1 MTISGGNGVDTI
13 TFTNTAAGTT
23 GIDGGALGDAI
34 YVDTAATAL
43 TNFNGTGSIAGG
55 DGADTIVAAGIASG
69 GSISGG
75 AGADSILLTNFS
87 AQGSITAND
96 ATINGGA
103 GTDTIVF
110 KTTAGGATFTVN
122 SAIGSAGIATI
133 VYEAGDV
140 IGSSNCL
147 HSSCRSCCKRSGEH
161 WFLGWQLYWK
171 RSNPYCCGSN
181 QCLQ

>member
-13 TFTNTAAGTT
+13 TFTNAAAGTT
-23 GIDGGALGDAI
+23 DIDGGALGDAI
-34 YVDTAATAL
+34 YVGTAATAL

-55 DGADTIVAAGIASG
+55 DGADTIIAAICKWRLYQRWCWCN
-69 GSISGG
+69 
-75 AGADSILLTNFS
+75 SILLTNFS

-103 GTDTIVF
+103 GTNTIVF

-122 SAIGSAGIATI
+122 GAIGSAGIATI

-140 IGSSNCL
+140 ISSM
-147 HSSCRSCCKRSGEH
+147 
-161 WFLGWQLYWK
+161 QL
-171 RSNPYCCGSN
+171 PT
-181 QCLQ
+181 QLLQELLQTVW

>member
-1 MTISGGNGVDTI
+1 M
-13 TFTNTAAGTT
+13 
-23 GIDGGALGDAI
+23 
-34 YVDTAATAL
+34 
-43 TNFNGTGSIAGG
+43 
-55 DGADTIVAAGIASG
+55 
-69 GSISGG
+69 
-75 AGADSILLTNFS
+75 LTNFS

-140 IGSSNCL
+140 IRLDATAYTALAGAAANGLVNIGSSAGSFTGNAQTHTAAGQISAYSDGTDTYFAIAVNEGSGLNFKVAGADLVTTTGLGL
-147 HSSCRSCCKRSGEH
+147 HSQTAVAFSFTATTGTGVTIT
-161 WFLGWQLYWK
+161 LA
-171 RSNPYCCGSN
+171 
-181 QCLQ
+181 